1 LGRACWWLDDVET
14 VSEARERAY
23 RFYRERGDVRGA
35 ARLALQL
42 AADAVIF
49 RGEEAVFNG

>member
-1 LGRACWWLDDVET
+1 VET